1 MKQIL
6 LRTSLVLLVATL
18 AVMAGAGCRTA
29 NGFGQDLE
37 KAGEEIQSGTK

>member
-18 AVMAGAGCRTA
+18 AVMAGARGCTA
-29 NGFGQDLE
+29 YRVGQDLE
-37 KAGEEIQSGTK
+37 KAGEEN